1 MADVHSAK
9 TGASEIC
16 EPILDPKIPT
26 FRSFE
31 TERLELEGDMWKGG
45 FGK

>member
-9 TGASEIC
+9 TGAFEIC
-16 EPILDPKIPT
+16 ELILDPKIPT
-26 FRSFE
+26 FRSFK
-31 TERLELEGDMWKGG
+31 TERLELEGDMRKGW